1 MNQNQRNGAPV
12 LARNCEIR
20 CASFISGDI
29 PRNHSP
35 PGFLEFSFSKFQ
47 EIGGCSMYYDPK
59 ESGKRIQ
66 TMRNSMGLTQEQLA
80 ERLNIATS
88 TLGNIERGSKGI
100 SMDLAVE
107 ISIVLDVSLDYLV
120 LGRKRKTLSPKEVV
134 YQIIDLLTELLK
146 SL

>member
-1 MNQNQRNGAPV
+1 
-12 LARNCEIR
+12 
-20 CASFISGDI
+20 
-29 PRNHSP
+29 
-35 PGFLEFSFSKFQ
+35 
-47 EIGGCSMYYDPK
+47 MYYDPK

-66 TMRNSMGLTQEQLA
+66 TMRNSMGVTQEQLA

>member
-1 MNQNQRNGAPV
+1 
-12 LARNCEIR
+12 
-20 CASFISGDI
+20 
-29 PRNHSP
+29 
-35 PGFLEFSFSKFQ
+35 
-47 EIGGCSMYYDPK
+47 MYYDPK

>member
-1 MNQNQRNGAPV
+1 
-12 LARNCEIR
+12 
-20 CASFISGDI
+20 
-29 PRNHSP
+29 
-35 PGFLEFSFSKFQ
+35 
-47 EIGGCSMYYDPK
+47 
-59 ESGKRIQ
+59 
-66 TMRNSMGLTQEQLA
+66 MGLTQEQLA

>member
-1 MNQNQRNGAPV
+1 
-12 LARNCEIR
+12 
-20 CASFISGDI
+20 
-29 PRNHSP
+29 
-35 PGFLEFSFSKFQ
+35 
-47 EIGGCSMYYDPK
+47 MYYDPK

-120 LGRKRKTLSPKEVV
+120 LGGKRKTLSPKEVV

>member
-1 MNQNQRNGAPV
+1 
-12 LARNCEIR
+12 
-20 CASFISGDI
+20 
-29 PRNHSP
+29 
-35 PGFLEFSFSKFQ
+35 
-47 EIGGCSMYYDPK
+47 MYYDPK

-66 TMRNSMGLTQEQLA
+66 TMRNSMGLTQGQLA

>member
-1 MNQNQRNGAPV
+1 
-12 LARNCEIR
+12 
-20 CASFISGDI
+20 
-29 PRNHSP
+29 
-35 PGFLEFSFSKFQ
+35 
-47 EIGGCSMYYDPK
+47 MYYDPK

-146 SL
+146 TL

>member
-1 MNQNQRNGAPV
+1 MSRVFRG
-12 LARNCEIR
+12 
-20 CASFISGDI
+20 S
-29 PRNHSP
+29 
-35 PGFLEFSFSKFQ
+35 
-47 EIGGCSMYYDPK
+47 
-59 ESGKRIQ
+59 
-66 TMRNSMGLTQEQLA
+66 
-80 ERLNIATS
+80 LNIATS

>member
-1 MNQNQRNGAPV
+1 
-12 LARNCEIR
+12 
-20 CASFISGDI
+20 
-29 PRNHSP
+29 
-35 PGFLEFSFSKFQ
+35 
-47 EIGGCSMYYDPK
+47 MYYDPK
-59 ESGKRIQ
+59 ESGRRIQ

>member
-1 MNQNQRNGAPV
+1 
-12 LARNCEIR
+12 
-20 CASFISGDI
+20 
-29 PRNHSP
+29 
-35 PGFLEFSFSKFQ
+35 
-47 EIGGCSMYYDPK
+47 MYYDPK
-59 ESGKRIQ
+59 ESGKRIK

>member
-1 MNQNQRNGAPV
+1 
-12 LARNCEIR
+12 
-20 CASFISGDI
+20 
-29 PRNHSP
+29 
-35 PGFLEFSFSKFQ
+35 
-47 EIGGCSMYYDPK
+47 MYYDPK

-134 YQIIDLLTELLK
+134 YQIIDLLTELLN

>member
-1 MNQNQRNGAPV
+1 MQYV
-12 LARNCEIR
+12 LR
-20 CASFISGDI
+20 
-29 PRNHSP
+29 
-35 PGFLEFSFSKFQ
+35 
-47 EIGGCSMYYDPK
+47 PK

-120 LGRKRKTLSPKEVV
+120 LGGNEKLLALRKLFIRLLIYLQSFSKVCRELTLRE
-134 YQIIDLLTELLK
+134 
-146 SL
+146 

>member
-1 MNQNQRNGAPV
+1 
-12 LARNCEIR
+12 
-20 CASFISGDI
+20 
-29 PRNHSP
+29 
-35 PGFLEFSFSKFQ
+35 
-47 EIGGCSMYYDPK
+47 MYYDPK

-100 SMDLAVE
+100 SMGLAVE

>member
-1 MNQNQRNGAPV
+1 
-12 LARNCEIR
+12 
-20 CASFISGDI
+20 
-29 PRNHSP
+29 
-35 PGFLEFSFSKFQ
+35 
-47 EIGGCSMYYDPK
+47 MYYDPK

-146 SL
+146 RL

>member
-1 MNQNQRNGAPV
+1 
-12 LARNCEIR
+12 
-20 CASFISGDI
+20 
-29 PRNHSP
+29 
-35 PGFLEFSFSKFQ
+35 
-47 EIGGCSMYYDPK
+47 MYYDPK

-80 ERLNIATS
+80 EGLNIATS

>member
-1 MNQNQRNGAPV
+1 
-12 LARNCEIR
+12 
-20 CASFISGDI
+20 
-29 PRNHSP
+29 
-35 PGFLEFSFSKFQ
+35 
-47 EIGGCSMYYDPK
+47 MYYDPK

-88 TLGNIERGSKGI
+88 TLGNIARGSKGI

>member
-1 MNQNQRNGAPV
+1 
-12 LARNCEIR
+12 
-20 CASFISGDI
+20 
-29 PRNHSP
+29 
-35 PGFLEFSFSKFQ
+35 
-47 EIGGCSMYYDPK
+47 MYYDPK

-107 ISIVLDVSLDYLV
+107 ISIVLDVCLDYLV

>member
-1 MNQNQRNGAPV
+1 
-12 LARNCEIR
+12 
-20 CASFISGDI
+20 
-29 PRNHSP
+29 
-35 PGFLEFSFSKFQ
+35 
-47 EIGGCSMYYDPK
+47 MYYDSK

>member
-1 MNQNQRNGAPV
+1 
-12 LARNCEIR
+12 
-20 CASFISGDI
+20 
-29 PRNHSP
+29 
-35 PGFLEFSFSKFQ
+35 
-47 EIGGCSMYYDPK
+47 MYYDPK

-66 TMRNSMGLTQEQLA
+66 TMRYSMGLTQEQLA

-107 ISIVLDVSLDYLV
+107 ISIVLDVSLDYL
-120 LGRKRKTLSPKEVV
+120 LLLRKRKTLSQKEVV
-134 YQIIDLLTELLK
+134 YKIIDILTELLK